1 MSEPGFL
8 SEVIEWFTDPAN
20 WSGSFGVPTR
30 TLEHL
35 QITAAA
41 MAIAAG
47 MALPVGMYIGHRRR
61 FEFLIVSVGNVGR
74 ALPSFGLLLL
84 FVIAMGLGDAP
95 IVLTMT
101 LLAIPP
107 ILINTY
113 VGVQGVD
120 ADALEAARG
129 MGTTELGVLGRIE
142 LPLAA
147 PVILAGLRIATVQVI
162 ATATLAAVA
171 GGGGLGRYIVD
182 GFAGGD
188 DAQLFSGALLV
199 AALALAIDGAF
210 LLLQRLVTPRTTS
223 SGAPAEVAEP
233 VLVTTRGG

>member
-1 MSEPGFL
+1 MSEPGFFA
-8 SEVIEWFTDPAN
+8 EVVEWFTDPAN
-20 WSGSFGVPTR
+20 WSGSFGVPAR

-47 MALPVGMYIGHRRR
+47 IALPVGMYIGHRRR
-61 FEFLIVSVGNVGR
+61 FELLIVSVGNVGR

-113 VGVQGVD
+113 VGVQAVD
-120 ADALEAARG
+120 PDALEAARG

-188 DAQLFSGALLV
+188 DAQLFSGAVLV

-210 LLLQRLVTPRTTS
+210 LFLQRLAAPRTTS
-223 SGAPAEVAEP
+223 TGPRAEVVEP

>member
-1 MSEPGFL
+1 VTEPGFFA
-8 SEVIEWFTDPAN
+8 EVIVWFTDPAN
-20 WSGSFGVPTR
+20 WSGSFGVPAR

-41 MAIAAG
+41 MVIAAG
-47 MALPVGMYIGHRRR
+47 IALPVGMYIGHRRR
-61 FEFLIVSVGNVGR
+61 FELLIVSVGNVGR

-113 VGVQGVD
+113 VGVQAVD
-120 ADALEAARG
+120 PDALEAARG
-129 MGTTELGVLGRIE
+129 MGTTEVGVLGRIE

-147 PVILAGLRIATVQVI
+147 PVIMAGLRIATVQVI
-162 ATATLAAVA
+162 ATATLSAVA

-188 DAQLFSGALLV
+188 DAQLFSGAVLV
-199 AALALAIDGAF
+199 AALALAVDGAF
-210 LLLQRLVTPRTTS
+210 LLLQCLVTPRTTS
-223 SGAPAEVAEP
+223 TGAPAEVVEP

>member
-1 MSEPGFL
+1 MTEPGFL
-8 SEVIEWFTDPAN
+8 AEVVEWFTDPVN
-20 WSGSFGVPTR
+20 WSGSFGVPAR

-41 MAIAAG
+41 MAIAAAI
-47 MALPVGMYIGHRRR
+47 ALPVGMYIGHRRR

-84 FVIAMGLGDAP
+84 FVIAMGLGEAP

-113 VGVQGVD
+113 VGVQAVD
-120 ADALEAARG
+120 PDALEAARG

-147 PVILAGLRIATVQVI
+147 RVILAGLRIATVQVI

-188 DAQLFSGALLV
+188 DAQLFSGAVLV
-199 AALALAIDGAF
+199 AALALAIDGTF

>member
-8 SEVIEWFTDPAN
+8 AEVIEWFTDPAN
-20 WSGSFGVPTR
+20 WSGSFGIPTR

-61 FEFLIVSVGNVGR
+61 FEFLVVSVGNVGR

-84 FVIAMGLGDAP
+84 FVIAMGLGEAP

-120 ADALEAARG
+120 PDALEAARG

-223 SGAPAEVAEP
+223 TGRRAEVAEP

>member
-113 VGVQGVD
+113 VGVQAVD

>member
-1 MSEPGFL
+1 MTEPGFL
-8 SEVIEWFTDPAN
+8 AEVVEWFTDPVN
-20 WSGSFGVPTR
+20 WSGSFGVPAR

-41 MAIAAG
+41 MAIAAAI
-47 MALPVGMYIGHRRR
+47 ALPVGMYIGHRRR

-84 FVIAMGLGDAP
+84 FVIAMGLGEAP

-113 VGVQGVD
+113 VGVQAVD
-120 ADALEAARG
+120 PDALEAARG

-147 PVILAGLRIATVQVI
+147 RVILAGLRIATVQVI

-188 DAQLFSGALLV
+188 DAQLFSGAVLV
-199 AALALAIDGAF
+199 AALALAIDGTF

-223 SGAPAEVAEP
+223 SGAPAEVTEP

>member
-1 MSEPGFL
+1 MSEPGFFA
-8 SEVIEWFTDPAN
+8 EVVDWFTDPAN
-20 WSGSFGVPTR
+20 WSGSFGVPAR

-35 QITAAA
+35 QISAAA

-47 MALPVGMYIGHRRR
+47 IALPVGMYIGHRRR
-61 FEFLIVSVGNVGR
+61 FELLIVSVGNVGR

-113 VGVQGVD
+113 VGVQAVD
-120 ADALEAARG
+120 QDALEAARG

-188 DAQLFSGALLV
+188 DAQLFSGAVLV

-210 LLLQRLVTPRTTS
+210 LFLQRLAAPRITS
-223 SGAPAEVAEP
+223 TGPRAEVVEP

>member
-1 MSEPGFL
+1 VTEPGFFA
-8 SEVIEWFTDPAN
+8 EVIEWFTDPAN
-20 WSGSFGVPTR
+20 WSGSFGVPAR

-41 MAIAAG
+41 MAVAAG
-47 MALPVGMYIGHRRR
+47 IALPVGMYIGHRRR
-61 FEFLIVSVGNVGR
+61 FEFLIVSVGNIGR

-113 VGVQGVD
+113 VGVQAVD
-120 ADALEAARG
+120 PDTLEAARG
-129 MGTTELGVLGRIE
+129 MGTTELGVLARIE

-147 PVILAGLRIATVQVI
+147 PVIMAGLRIATVQVI

-171 GGGGLGRYIVD
+171 GGGGLGRYILD

-188 DAQLFSGALLV
+188 DAQTFSGAVLV
-199 AALALAIDGAF
+199 AGLALAIDGAF
-210 LLLQRLVTPRTTS
+210 LLLQRLVAPRTTS
-223 SGAPAEVAEP
+223 TGARIGVGEP

>member
-1 MSEPGFL
+1 MSEPGFFA
-8 SEVIEWFTDPAN
+8 EVVEWFTDPAN
-20 WSGSFGVPTR
+20 WSGSFGVPAR

-47 MALPVGMYIGHRRR
+47 IALPVGMYIGHRRR
-61 FEFLIVSVGNVGR
+61 FELLIVSVGNVGR

-113 VGVQGVD
+113 VGVQAVD
-120 ADALEAARG
+120 PDALEAARG

-188 DAQLFSGALLV
+188 DAQLFSGAMLV

-210 LLLQRLVTPRTTS
+210 LFLQRLVAPRTTS
-223 SGAPAEVAEP
+223 TGPRAEVVEP

>member
-1 MSEPGFL
+1 MSEPGFFA
-8 SEVIEWFTDPAN
+8 EVVEWFTDPAN
-20 WSGSFGVPTR
+20 WSGSFGVPAR

-41 MAIAAG
+41 MAIAAVI
-47 MALPVGMYIGHRRR
+47 ALPAGMYIGHRRR
-61 FEFLIVSVGNVGR
+61 FEVLIVSVGNVGR

-113 VGVQGVD
+113 VGVQAVD
-120 ADALEAARG
+120 PDALEAARG

-188 DAQLFSGALLV
+188 DAQLFSGAVLV

-210 LLLQRLVTPRTTS
+210 LFLQRLAAPRTTS
-223 SGAPAEVAEP
+223 TGPRAGVGEP

>member
-8 SEVIEWFTDPAN
+8 AEVIEWFTDPAN
-20 WSGSFGVPTR
+20 WSGSFGVPAR

-47 MALPVGMYIGHRRR
+47 IALPVGMYIGHRRR

-113 VGVQGVD
+113 VGVQAVD
-120 ADALEAARG
+120 PDALEAARG

-188 DAQLFSGALLV
+188 DAQLFSGAVLV
-199 AALALAIDGAF
+199 AGLALAIDGAF

-223 SGAPAEVAEP
+223 TGAPAEVVEP

>member
-8 SEVIEWFTDPAN
+8 AEVIEWFTDSTN
-20 WSGSFGVPTR
+20 WSGSFGIPTR
-30 TLEHL
+30 ILEHL

-47 MALPVGMYIGHRRR
+47 IALPVGMYIGHRRR
-61 FEFLIVSVGNVGR
+61 FEFLIVSVGNIGR

-113 VGVQGVD
+113 VGVQAVD
-120 ADALEAARG
+120 PDALEAARG

-147 PVILAGLRIATVQVI
+147 PVIMAGLRIATVQVI

-171 GGGGLGRYIVD
+171 GGGGLGRYILD
-182 GFAGGD
+182 GFASGD
-188 DAQLFSGALLV
+188 DAQLFSGAVLV
-199 AALALAIDGAF
+199 AALALVIDGAF
-210 LLLQRLVTPRTTS
+210 LLLQRLVAPRTTS
-223 SGAPAEVAEP
+223 TGASAEVVEP

>member
-8 SEVIEWFTDPAN
+8 AEVVEWLTDPVN
-20 WSGSFGVPTR
+20 WSGSFGVPAR

-47 MALPVGMYIGHRRR
+47 IALPVGMYIGHRRR

-84 FVIAMGLGDAP
+84 FVIAMGLGEAP

-113 VGVQGVD
+113 VGVQAVD
-120 ADALEAARG
+120 PDALEAARG

-147 PVILAGLRIATVQVI
+147 RVILAGLRIATVQVI

-188 DAQLFSGALLV
+188 DAQLFSGAVLV
-199 AALALAIDGAF
+199 AALALAIDGVF

>member
-1 MSEPGFL
+1 VTEPGFFA
-8 SEVIEWFTDPAN
+8 EVIEWFTDPAN
-20 WSGSFGVPTR
+20 WSGSFGVPAR

-41 MAIAAG
+41 MAVAAG
-47 MALPVGMYIGHRRR
+47 IALPVGMYIGHRRR
-61 FEFLIVSVGNVGR
+61 FELLIVSVGNIGR

-113 VGVQGVD
+113 VGVQAVD
-120 ADALEAARG
+120 PDTLEAARG
-129 MGTTELGVLGRIE
+129 MGTTELGVLARIE

-147 PVILAGLRIATVQVI
+147 PVIMAGLRIATVQVI

-171 GGGGLGRYIVD
+171 GGGGLGRYILD

-188 DAQLFSGALLV
+188 DAQTFSGAVLV
-199 AALALAIDGAF
+199 AGLALAIDGAF
-210 LLLQRLVTPRTTS
+210 LLLQRLVAPRTTS
-223 SGAPAEVAEP
+223 TGARVGVGEP

>member
-8 SEVIEWFTDPAN
+8 AEVIEWFTDPAN
-20 WSGSFGVPTR
+20 WSGSFGIPTR

-61 FEFLIVSVGNVGR
+61 FEFLVVSVGNVGR

-84 FVIAMGLGDAP
+84 FVIAMGLGEAP

-113 VGVQGVD
+113 VGVQTVD
-120 ADALEAARG
+120 PDALEAARG

-223 SGAPAEVAEP
+223 TGRRAEVAEP

>member
-8 SEVIEWFTDPAN
+8 AEVVEWFTDPVN
-20 WSGSFGVPTR
+20 WSGSFGVPAR

-47 MALPVGMYIGHRRR
+47 IALPVGMYIGHRRR

-84 FVIAMGLGDAP
+84 FVIAMGLGEAP

-113 VGVQGVD
+113 VGVQAVD
-120 ADALEAARG
+120 PDALEAARG

-147 PVILAGLRIATVQVI
+147 RVILAGLRIATVQVI

-188 DAQLFSGALLV
+188 DAQLFSGAVLV
-199 AALALAIDGAF
+199 AALALAIDGTF

>member
-1 MSEPGFL
+1 MSDPGFFA
-8 SEVIEWFTDPAN
+8 EVVEWFTDAAN
-20 WSGSFGVPTR
+20 WSGSFGVPAR

-41 MAIAAG
+41 IAIAAG
-47 MALPVGMYIGHRRR
+47 IALPVGMYIGHRRR
-61 FEFLIVSVGNVGR
+61 FEFLIVSVGNIGR

-113 VGVQGVD
+113 VGLQAVD
-120 ADALEAARG
+120 PDALEAARG

-188 DAQLFSGALLV
+188 DAQLFSGAVLV

-210 LLLQRLVTPRTTS
+210 LFLQRLVAPRTTS
-223 SGAPAEVAEP
+223 TGPRAEVVEP

>member
-1 MSEPGFL
+1 VTEPGFFA
-8 SEVIEWFTDPAN
+8 EVVGWFTDPAN
-20 WSGSFGVPTR
+20 WSGSFGVPAR

-47 MALPVGMYIGHRRR
+47 IALPVGMYIGHRRR
-61 FEFLIVSVGNVGR
+61 FELLIVSVGNIGR

-113 VGVQGVD
+113 VGVQAVD
-120 ADALEAARG
+120 PDALEAARG

-147 PVILAGLRIATVQVI
+147 PVIMAGLRIATVQVI

-171 GGGGLGRYIVD
+171 GGGGLGRYILD

-188 DAQLFSGALLV
+188 DAQTFSGAVLV
-199 AALALAIDGAF
+199 AGLALAIDGAF
-210 LLLQRLVTPRTTS
+210 LLLQRLVAPRTTS
-223 SGAPAEVAEP
+223 TGAPAEVIEP

>member
-8 SEVIEWFTDPAN
+8 AEVIEWFTDPAN
-20 WSGSFGVPTR
+20 WSGSFGIPTR

-47 MALPVGMYIGHRRR
+47 IALPVGMYIGHRRR

-120 ADALEAARG
+120 PDALEAARG

-223 SGAPAEVAEP
+223 TGRRAEVAEP